1 MDWCDVEEE
10 EEANE
15 EEEGRAK
22 ADPDQ
27 HDLKNKLEKNKGKKC
42 IFFFGKSTPEPTS
55 FTFQMKIICGEPHS

>member
-1 MDWCDVEEE
+1 MDWGDVEEE

-27 HDLKNKLEKNKGKKC
+27 HDLKSKVEKMSVK
-42 IFFFGKSTPEPTS
+42 
-55 FTFQMKIICGEPHS
+55 M

>member
-1 MDWCDVEEE
+1 MDWGDVEEE

-27 HDLKNKLEKNKGKKC
+27 HDLERKIEKNKRNYLFLKKYSRANTHH
-42 IFFFGKSTPEPTS
+42 FSK
-55 FTFQMKIICGEPHS
+55 KKICGWNHS